1 MTMRRS
7 FPCDAAEL
15 RRLFL
20 FEKLDDDQ
28 LAWLCRN
35 GRVERFEPGYV
46 YREDDLATSFYVLL
60 EGELVISRRV
70 AHEDVE
76 INRTSHV
83 GAYAGAWRSF
93 FGDRVSQTLDNTL
106 RTTKPSRM
114 YVLSAD
120 KFAELMREWFPMPV
134 HLLEGLFLGLKN
146 TQQAISQRE
155 RLLAL
160 GSLAAGLTHELNNP
174 AAAAM
179 RASAALRER
188 VAGSPRSP
196 GSLPSGNFDRE
207 ELASLVDLR
216 RQALD
221 RLKRA
226 QPSSPLEASDRED
239 ELVDWLDTHGVADG
253 WRIAPTFVQAGLT
266 VEWLDTVADAF
277 GDESTLGGVLGW
289 LNRTIDIELLMDE
302 MDGSTARIAALVTA
316 AQEYAQLDRAPYRD
330 VDVHGLLDSTL
341 LMLNHKI
348 GEGIAVVEEY
358 DRDLPPI
365 PVYAAEMNQVWTNLI
380 SNAVDAMHGHGT
392 LTVRT
397 SRDDDRLLV
406 EICDTGVGVAEE
418 IKSRV
423 FEPFFTTKP
432 VGSGTGLG
440 LDVAW
445 RIVTNMHGGDL
456 SLESSPGRTRFM
468 VRLPFGAASN
478 TGALRE
484 G

>member
-1 MTMRRS
+1 V
-7 FPCDAAEL
+7 AEL
-15 RRLFL
+15 RTLFL

-35 GRVERFEPGYV
+35 GRVEWFEPGYV

-120 KFAELMREWFPMPV
+120 RFADLMREWFPMPV

-160 GSLAAGLTHELNNP
+160 GALAAGLTHELNNP
-174 AAAAM
+174 AAAAV
-179 RASAALRER
+179 RATAALRER
-188 VAGSPRSP
+188 VAGSLHPL
-196 GSLPSGNFDRE
+196 GCLPSVNVDRE
-207 ELASLVDLR
+207 ESASLVDLR

-221 RLKRA
+221 QRERA
-226 QPSSPLEASDRED
+226 QPLSSLEASDRED
-239 ELVDWLDTHGVADG
+239 ELADWFDTHGVADG

-266 VEWLDTVADAF
+266 VEWLGTVADSLA
-277 GDESTLGGVLGW
+277 DESSLGGVLGW

-302 MDGSTARIAALVTA
+302 MDGATTRIAALVAA
-316 AQEYAQLDRAPYRD
+316 AQEYSQLDRTPYRD
-330 VDVHGLLDSTL
+330 VDVHELLGSTL
-341 LMLNHKI
+341 LMLNRKI
-348 GEGIAVVEEY
+348 GDGIAVVEEY
-358 DRDLPPI
+358 DRELPSI

-380 SNAVDAMHGHGT
+380 SNAVDAMDGHGT

-406 EICDTGVGVAEE
+406 EICDTGAGVAEE
-418 IKSRV
+418 IKSRI

-440 LDVAW
+440 LDVSW
-445 RIVTNMHGGDL
+445 RIVTDKHRGDL
-456 SLESSPGRTRFM
+456 SFESSPGDTRFR
-468 VRLPFGAASN
+468 VRLPFAA
-478 TGALRE
+478 ARPAVE
-484 G
+484 V